1 MVVMRSEGTGSRVLS
16 DGDLNCNSSVGEDKM
31 IGKDSKNNNSLAK
44 DRKLLRRVRRQRQR
58 RRATKTALTSSSPSL
73 TAATATLPP
82 PSATK
87 AEFRRLKTVLPSI
100 AGKDKVSRLD
110 IILEAIKYID
120 DLQVIEAAYYFNS
133 NLAYFN
139 FALLYLSRTS

>member
-16 DGDLNCNSSVGEDKM
+16 DGDLNCNSSSSREDKM
-31 IGKDSKNNNSLAK
+31 IGKNSKNNNSLAK

-120 DLQVIEAAYYFNS
+120 DLQVIEAA
-133 NLAYFN
+133 
-139 FALLYLSRTS
+139 